1 MLRLLTVRLQGSAT
15 SVLRSRLVGDGKVFS
30 FFKYQMMFLD
40 DCGGNK
46 TLRKWKH
53 WLGGAK
59 SGHHRS

>member
-1 MLRLLTVRLQGSAT
+1 
-15 SVLRSRLVGDGKVFS
+15 
-30 FFKYQMMFLD
+30 MMFLD